1 MGRRKK
7 VLSQAEIKYAY
18 NQREKEKRH
27 REREHYLSLG
37 NYWYY
42 KADFQKCFEDQK
54 QFLRDKGMSH
64 LIYDRI
70 SKENAWIAYLKEKQ
84 KIEAERYQLIHN
96 KPIVVYDRT
105 GKPTVF
111 ESLWDAWS
119 KGYFDYR
126 QYNKEDLTLYFSQDG
141 LFDEALDLLERTGK
155 ARYSP
160 YTIRWREDVMK
171 KKEDK

>member
-1 MGRRKK
+1 MGRPKK
-7 VLSQAEIKYAY
+7 VKTQAEIHKEY
-18 NQREKEKRH
+18 NERQKALRQ

-42 KADFQKCFEDQK
+42 KADFKKCFEDQK
-54 QFLRDKGMSH
+54 RFLREKNMSN

-70 SKENAWIAYLKEKQ
+70 SKENAWIAYIKEKQ
-84 KIEAERYQLIHN
+84 RIEAERYQLIHN

-105 GKPTVF
+105 GKPTYYK
-111 ESLWDAWS
+111 SMWDA
-119 KGYFDYR
+119 KELFDYR

-141 LFDEALDLLERTGK
+141 LFDEALDLLEKTGK

-171 KKEDK
+171 NKEDK

>member
-1 MGRRKK
+1 MGRPKK
-7 VLSQAEIKYAY
+7 VKTQAEIHKAY
-18 NQREKEKRH
+18 NERQKAQRQ

-54 QFLRDKGMSH
+54 QFLREKGMSN

-70 SKENAWIAYLKEKQ
+70 SKENAWIAYIKEKQ
-84 KIEAERYQLIHN
+84 RIEAERYQLIHN

-105 GKPTVF
+105 GKPTYYN
-111 ESLWDAWS
+111 SMWDAREL
-119 KGYFDYR
+119 FDYR

-141 LFDEALDLLERTGK
+141 LFDEALDLLEKTGK

-171 KKEDK
+171 KKENK

>member
-1 MGRRKK
+1 MGRRKSVK
-7 VLSQAEIKYAY
+7 SPQQVHREY
-18 NQREKEKRH
+18 NERQKALRH
-27 REREHYLSLG
+27 REKQYYLSLG
-37 NYWYY
+37 QLWCY

-54 QFLRDKGMSH
+54 RFLREKNMSN

-70 SKENAWIAYLKEKQ
+70 SKENAWIAYIKEKQ
-84 KIEAERYQLIHN
+84 KIENERHQLIHN

-105 GKPTVF
+105 GKPTYYK
-111 ESLWDAWS
+111 SLYDAREL
-119 KGYFDYR
+119 FDYR

-141 LFDEALDLLERTGK
+141 LFDEALNLLEKTGK

-171 KKEDK
+171 NKEDK